1 MGVEERLAELRS
13 NVLEEIEKRHDEMV
27 ELCAQ
32 VVRYPTENPPGPT
45 AALADFVG
53 SWLQDQGAETET
65 VEPKDGL
72 RSLLSTFNRDH
83 SGPHFMFNGHLD
95 VFPADDPELWG
106 VPPFEGRVADG
117 KIHGRGVAD
126 MKGGLTASIIA
137 YSLLHKHADDIPA
150 RISLMTVADEETGGL
165 WGTGHI
171 LKTMHEWRPDACLI
185 GEPCSP
191 DAVRIGEKGIS
202 WLRVTVEGRSYH
214 GSLGMG
220 DNCILRMTEVL
231 RILEEVQQLQAT
243 VPEDLRPII
252 TQAQTHNLN
261 DDTRGREKLLEQP
274 SFNIGTVHGGIKV
287 NIAPRDVVA
296 EVDVR
301 VPFGLTPKDI
311 LAWAGQTLEQRGY
324 ADVTLELA
332 EYASE
337 PNYTSPDHPLA
348 RIVHRNAT
356 EHYGRTPTFT
366 ITTAATDGRYFRR
379 LGIPTVIY
387 GPRPQGVAGLN
398 EYITVD
404 DFIAVLKTHVCTALD
419 YVADHDRRAG

>member
-1 MGVEERLAELRS
+1 MGATERLAEIRTS
-13 NVLEEIEKRHDEMV
+13 ILEEVEKRRDEMI

-32 VVRYPTENPPGPT
+32 VVRYPTENPQGPT
-45 AALADFVG
+45 SALANFVR
-53 SWLQDQGAETET
+53 SWLQDQGVATKT
-65 VEPKDGL
+65 VEPKTGL
-72 RSLLSTFNRDH
+72 QSLLSTFNQDH
-83 SGPHFMFNGHLD
+83 GGPHFMFNGHLD
-95 VFPADDPELWG
+95 VFPADDPDLWD

-137 YSLLHKHADDIPA
+137 HSLLYKYADDIPA
-150 RISLMTVADEETGGL
+150 RISLMAVADEETGGI

-171 LKTMHEWRPDACLI
+171 LETMQDWRPDACLI

-202 WLRVTVEGRSYH
+202 WLSVTIEGRSYH

-220 DNCILRMTEVL
+220 DNCILQMTEVL
-231 RILEEVQQLQAT
+231 QILKEVQQLQTT
-243 VPEDLRPII
+243 VPEDLRQIVK
-252 TQAQTHNLN
+252 QAQTHNLN
-261 DDTRGREKLLEQP
+261 DDTQGRGKLLEQP
-274 SFNIGTVHGGIKV
+274 SFNVGTINGGIKV

-296 EVDVR
+296 EVDIR
-301 VPFGLTPKDI
+301 VPFGLTPQDI
-311 LAWAGQTLEQRGY
+311 LAWARQTLRQRGH
-324 ADVTLELA
+324 ADVKLELA

-337 PNYTSPDHPLA
+337 PNYTSPEHPLA
-348 RIVHRNAT
+348 RIVHRNAA
-356 EHYGRTPTFT
+356 EHYGQTPTFT
-366 ITTAATDGRYFRR
+366 VTTAATDGRYFRR

-398 EYITVD
+398 EYITVK

-419 YVADHDRRAG
+419 YASDHTRRN